1 MKVGDL
7 VTIAGPSGWGR
18 VEPRCVGIVTCL
30 DPEEIGDNEEVEV
43 LWTSGFA
50 DRSNHSTWRLEVIS
64 AAPV

>member
-7 VTIAGPSGWGR
+7 VTIAGSMERLGY
-18 VEPRCVGIVTCL
+18 PRCVGIVTCL